1 MPFAQVIFDSD
12 PATPGKQDTLQKEEM
27 SQAMIRWLVTTLH
40 VVAKWYIQ
48 TWCFAD
54 LVHTDDDWQ
63 PVNDSYARC
72 YRGMMDE
79 NNEQFVA
86 YFVPTQETLR
96 KRQRDTQ
103 DSVSYQEGEEYAI
116 HNT

>member
-1 MPFAQVIFDSD
+1 ML
-12 PATPGKQDTLQKEEM
+12 QDNGTCKVGVLLILT
-27 SQAMIRWLVTTLH
+27 IRMCWK
-40 VVAKWYIQ
+40 A
-48 TWCFAD
+48 
-54 LVHTDDDWQ
+54 
-63 PVNDSYARC
+63 VNDSCHGYAHC

-103 DSVSYQEGEEYAI
+103 DSVSYQEGEEYVV
-116 HNT
+116 HDP

>member
-1 MPFAQVIFDSD
+1 
-12 PATPGKQDTLQKEEM
+12 
-27 SQAMIRWLVTTLH
+27 
-40 VVAKWYIQ
+40 
-48 TWCFAD
+48 
-54 LVHTDDDWQ
+54 
-63 PVNDSYARC
+63 
-72 YRGMMDE
+72 MDE